1 MGLGLLKDIDT
12 MDEARNP
19 LLSLVIKLKGYSLL
33 LDHDDDTS
41 VRIHDLVHDVA
52 IDIAS
57 RDGQLLSVAC
67 GDEFKTWPKNSK
79 YSKISTKSGSL
90 AALSDGWE
98 CKKFEMFYLR
108 SEDKYQPL
116 QVPNNVV
123 FRGLHCGEDIALV
136 GELRKLGI
144 LSLVD
149 TNIEQL
155 PEEIGELSC
164 LQLLDLTSCCSLNV
178 IAPNVLSRL
187 TRLEDLRIRHSTI
200 RWEDEDEDPDMLP
213 KDLFS
218 IKLERFHVL
227 IGDAAY
233 ENERSMNTLALQ
245 FTTGDKLE
253 EGLKMLVKRSEDL
266 SLMGVGDANQL
277 LDGEA
282 VAKVKHLYLG
292 ELDSTYITNSKDSS
306 SIFPNL
312 EAAAFGFT
320 EMWSGPV
327 PPIQFCTKLSVVQV
341 DGATFSKHTA
351 FLEELHNLE
360 TIFVTDSENKDKHS
374 CREIFVDEGNNS
386 GGEIHPLGIL
396 PLVKIL
402 KISDMNDLM
411 NIGKESS

>member
-1 MGLGLLKDIDT
+1 MFDT
-12 MDEARNP
+12 MDEARNS

-90 AALSDGWE
+90 VALSDAWE

-108 SEDKYQPL
+108 CEDKYRSL
-116 QVPNNVV
+116 RVPNSFFANMEELKVLGLRNVTINFTSLKFLKNLQTLCLEDCIV
-123 FRGLHCGEDIALV
+123 EEDIALV

-155 PEEIGELSC
+155 TDEIGELSC
-164 LQLLDLTSCCSLNV
+164 LQLLDLTGSCSLNV

-187 TRLEDLRIRHSTI
+187 TRLEDLRIRHSTNG
-200 RWEDEDEDPDMLP
+200 WEDEDEGERSNASLSELKHLSRLTALEIHIPDPDMLP
-213 KDLFS
+213 EDLFS
-218 IKLERFHVL
+218 VKLERFHVL
-227 IGDAAY
+227 IGNAAY

-245 FTTGDKLE
+245 FTTGDKLD
-253 EGLKMLVKRSEDL
+253 EGLKTLVKKSEDL
-266 SLMGVGDANQL
+266 SFMGVDNANQIAQL

-282 VAKVKHLYLG
+282 VGKVKHLYLG
-292 ELDSTYITNSKDSS
+292 ELDSTYITNSKV
-306 SIFPNL
+306 F
-312 EAAAFGFT
+312 
-320 EMWSGPV
+320 
-327 PPIQFCTKLSVVQV
+327 VVRRRK
-341 DGATFSKHTA
+341 GAKMS
-351 FLEELHNLE
+351 N
-360 TIFVTDSENKDKHS
+360 
-374 CREIFVDEGNNS
+374 
-386 GGEIHPLGIL
+386 
-396 PLVKIL
+396 
-402 KISDMNDLM
+402 
-411 NIGKESS
+411 